1 MLNSQLE
8 VIFVRESH
16 EVVAVVQ
23 MVVDDL
29 ELEEGV
35 VVWPVW
41 GCLNERL

>member
-16 EVVAVVQ
+16 EVAAVVE
-23 MVVDDL
+23 MEVDDL

-41 GCLNERL
+41 SYLNGRL